1 MRAPWSLRVRYTYI
15 RCLTLLLMGFWF
27 VYCSGSEKNERNT
40 SELVSTIANIGA
52 GRDAIEFGTYEQM
65 VNTAPTKPFDIRAEL
80 LIEFVDARILDG
92 GEPEDNDVWEALLAM
107 TPYRKTKEVQ
117 DALTKW
123 ALLVAKR
130 ISNAQVQSKESGTS
144 LKTAA
149 AAYKKLDFSRSAVI
163 YVNVLRKQPG
173 NLDVRNDLALVCMHQ
188 CNDPAAMLELQ
199 ITVEVK
205 RDYLPGLINL
215 TVVFERLG
223 SPSKARETARRAL
236 IVQPL
241 LPAAAVNAAWFENVS
256 GDHAKAKRILSPVV
270 KLDTC
275 NKSALNLYLQTGN

>member
-1 MRAPWSLRVRYTYI
+1 
-15 RCLTLLLMGFWF
+15 MGFWF

-149 AAYKKLDFSRSAVI
+149 AAYKKLDFSRSAGI